1 MRPGR
6 RRVPVRLQSTSVEC
20 GVAALAMVLGYHGR
34 HTAVAELRDRMVLAR
49 DGASAASIARQARE
63 LGLEVRAFHAEP
75 QALTGLRLPLIAH
88 WGMNHFVVVERFTR
102 SGADIVDPASGRRRV
117 SSEELDNSFTG
128 VVLELVPTGAL
139 ERRKGTEAGLWSF
152 VKPFLPRSPSV
163 LTAIIAASATLT
175 VLGLIPA
182 FLTAYI
188 IDHVLPGRQQNILL
202 VLGAGLVAY
211 TASHA
216 MMTLARAELL
226 LWIQTRV
233 DWSMMSS
240 FLRHLMALPY
250 KFFQLRTGGDLLVRV
265 SSMAYVRDAVS
276 SQLLAILL
284 DVALLGT
291 YLVVIGVKSLL
302 FVAVI
307 IAIAIAQLVIMVVSA
322 PAAQR
327 LTEREL
333 QSLGEAQSTLL
344 EAVTGAETVKSSGA
358 EDVVVERWSQKFT
371 DQLDSSVRRSR
382 LDNAV
387 DGLIGMLGTAA
398 PLAMILLGAYLVFS
412 NSLSLGTMLALI
424 ALAGAALSPVAQLG
438 RSIKTFQTIR
448 VHLDRLRDVLNESTE
463 DVGQGDVEAD
473 LDQPITLTDVSFR
486 YSGDGPQALTDISLT
501 VRPGEK
507 IAIVGSSGSG
517 KSTLAR
523 LILGLYDPTEGAIRY
538 GATPLIDLDLN
549 KLRRRCGVVT
559 QDANIF
565 SGSVLTNIALV
576 MPGATLAEVVSAA
589 RLAAVHDDITR
600 MPMGYETILGEGG
613 SGLSGGQRQRVAL
626 ARAVVHSPRLL
637 LLDEAT
643 SHLDATT
650 EATVHENLSR
660 LNCTRIVIAH
670 RLSTVRDADRIL
682 VLEQGRI
689 VESGSHDELVARNG
703 AYATLVDHQLVHD

>member
-63 LGLEVRAFHAEP
+63 LGMSVRAFHAEP
-75 QALTGLRLPLIAH
+75 HALAGLKLPLIAH

-102 SGADIVDPASGRRRV
+102 RGADIVDPASGRRRV
-117 SSEELDNSFTG
+117 SAEELDSSFTG
-128 VVLELVPTGAL
+128 VALELQPTDEL
-139 ERRKGTEAGLWSF
+139 EQRKGTEAGLWSF
-152 VKPFLPRSPSV
+152 VKPFLPRSRSV
-163 LTAIIAASATLT
+163 LAAIVAASATLT

-188 IDHVLPGRQQNILL
+188 VDQVLPGREQSTLL
-202 VLGAGLVAY
+202 VLAAGLLAY

-240 FLRHLMALPY
+240 FLRHLMSLPY

-265 SSMAYVRDAVS
+265 SSMTYVRDAVS

-291 YLVVIGVKSLL
+291 YLVVIGLKSML
-302 FVAVI
+302 FVGVI
-307 IAIAIAQLVIMVVSA
+307 VAIAIAQLTVMIVSA

-333 QSLGEAQSTLL
+333 QSLGEAQSALL

-358 EDVVVERWSQKFT
+358 EQVVVSRWSQKFT
-371 DQLDSSVRRSR
+371 DQLGSSLRRSR

-387 DGLIGMLGTAA
+387 NGLIGLLGTAA
-398 PLAMILLGAYLVFS
+398 PLMMVLLGAYLVFS
-412 NSLSLGTMLALI
+412 DSLSLGTMLALI

-438 RSIKTFQTIR
+438 RSIKTFQTVR
-448 VHLDRLRDVLNESTE
+448 VHLDRLRDVLNESAE

-486 YSGDGPQALTDISLT
+486 YSGDGPEALSEICLT
-501 VRPGEK
+501 VQPGEK
-507 IAIVGSSGSG
+507 VAIVGSSGSG

-523 LILGLYDPTEGAIRY
+523 LILGLYDPTDGAISY
-538 GATPLIDLDLN
+538 GSTPLIDLDLN

-559 QDANIF
+559 QDADIF

-576 MPGATLAEVVSAA
+576 MPEATLDDVVAA
-589 RLAAVHDDITR
+589 AQLAAVHDDITR

-626 ARAVVHSPRLL
+626 ARAVVHGPRLL

-650 EATVHENLSR
+650 EATVHANLSA

-682 VLEQGRI
+682 VLERGRI
-689 VESGSHDELVARNG
+689 VESGSHDDLIAENG
-703 AYATLVDHQLVHD
+703 AYAALVEHQLVND

>member
-34 HTAVAELRDRMVLAR
+34 HTSVAELRDRMVLAR
-49 DGASAASIARQARE
+49 DGASAASIARHARE
-63 LGLEVRAFHAEP
+63 LGLKVRAFHAEP
-75 QALTGLRLPLIAH
+75 HALTKLALPLIAH
-88 WGMNHFVVVERFTR
+88 WGMNHFVVIERFTKR
-102 SGADIVDPASGRRRV
+102 GADIVDPAAGRRRV
-117 SSEELDNSFTG
+117 SHEELDESFTG
-128 VVLELVPTGAL
+128 VALELLPTEQL
-139 ERRKGTEAGLWSF
+139 EHRPDTETGLWSF

-163 LTAIIAASATLT
+163 LSVIIAASAALT
-175 VLGLIPA
+175 VLGLLPA

-188 IDHVLPGRQQNILL
+188 IDHVLPGRQENILL
-202 VLGAGLVAY
+202 ILTAGLVAY
-211 TASHA
+211 TVSHA

-226 LWIQTRV
+226 LWLQTRV
-233 DWSMMSS
+233 DWSMMST
-240 FLRHLMALPY
+240 FLRHLMSLPY

-291 YLVVIGVKSLL
+291 YLVVIGLKSLL

-307 IAIAIAQLVIMVVSA
+307 VAIAVAQIVIMVVSA

-358 EDVVVERWSQKFT
+358 EHVVVRRWSQKFT
-371 DQLDSSVRRSR
+371 EQLESSVRRSR

-398 PLAMILLGAYLVFS
+398 PLLMLVVGAYLVFTD
-412 NSLSLGTMLALI
+412 SLSLGTMLALI

-448 VHLDRLRDVLNESTE
+448 VHLDRLRDVLNEPAESF
-463 DVGQGDVEAD
+463 GQGDRKAD
-473 LDQPITLTDVSFR
+473 LTKPITLTDVSFR
-486 YSGDGPQALTDISLT
+486 YSGDGPAALSDISLT
-501 VRPGEK
+501 VDPGEK

-523 LILGLYDPTEGAIRY
+523 LILGLYDPTDGEIRY
-538 GATPLIDLDLN
+538 GSTPIDELDLN
-549 KLRRRCGVVT
+549 HLRRQCGVVT
-559 QDANIF
+559 QDADIF

-576 MPGATLAEVVSAA
+576 MPEATLDDVVAAA
-589 RLAAVHDDITR
+589 RLAAVHEDVAR

-613 SGLSGGQRQRVAL
+613 SGLSGGQRQRLAI
-626 ARAVVHSPRLL
+626 ARAVVHAPRVL

-650 EATVHENLSR
+650 EATVHANLSA
-660 LNCTRIVIAH
+660 LECTRIVIAH

-682 VLEQGRI
+682 VLEGGRI
-689 VESGSHDELVARNG
+689 VESGRHEELVAQDG
-703 AYATLVDHQLVHD
+703 VYAALVGHQLVHD